1 VTLERLRVVERNLVP
16 LVVATAAVGLAFP
29 AAGVALTGAI
39 GPLLALLLLC
49 VSATFDAAA
58 LRVVLRRPGVQVLA
72 TALVYGPM
80 ALLALALGAGLY
92 GLGTAFGLGLVLV
105 GVLPTDV
112 SSPLLVWIAKGDVA
126 LATVLNAVNTALAPV
141 LVPVLFLA
149 LTGVELDVPL
159 GPLVAELALVVLVP
173 TAAGVALRT
182 ARPAQLAAGEPVLSA
197 VASLAYLALLL
208 AVVGP
213 SAGAVL
219 DAPVAVVGLAGA
231 ALVLHLAGYAVATAA
246 FPLVRDPGARTALRF
261 TVAKKEFSIA
271 ALLVAATGLP
281 AEVALPAAVYAVVQ
295 MLVAP
300 IVARRVAPG

>member
-159 GPLVAELALVVLVP
+159 GPLVAELAL
-173 TAAGVALRT
+173 AGVALRT